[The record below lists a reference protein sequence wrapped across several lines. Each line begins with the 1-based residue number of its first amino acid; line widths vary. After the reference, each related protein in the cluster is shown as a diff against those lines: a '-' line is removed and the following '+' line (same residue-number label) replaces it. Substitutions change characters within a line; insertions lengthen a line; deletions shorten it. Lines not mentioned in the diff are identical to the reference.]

1 MEKIKTE
8 AFDTPTKGSR
18 MLPFLIVKPALACD
32 MLFQDKRITCKLS
45 IIYIPIFT
53 IVLASPYSLG
63 SAGQPIP
70 RLNPTSPCRE
80 ARGAGAHPELFRS
93 AQEHLSQ

>member
-1 MEKIKTE
+1 MEEIKTE

-18 MLPFLIVKPALACD
+18 LLLFLTVKPARACD
-32 MLFQDKRITCKLS
+32 MLFQDKRMTCKLS
-45 IIYIPIFT
+45 HIYIPI
-53 IVLASPYSLG
+53 LLLCRLLSSLG

-80 ARGAGAHPELFRS
+80 ATGADAHPVLFRS
-93 AQEHLSQ
+93 AQEHLSL

>member
-32 MLFQDKRITCKLS
+32 MLFQDKRMTCKLS
-45 IIYIPIFT
+45 HIYIPILLLFWLRCIT
-53 IVLASPYSLG
+53 WVLLVS
-63 SAGQPIP
+63 Q
-70 RLNPTSPCRE
+70 
-80 ARGAGAHPELFRS
+80 FRV
-93 AQEHLSQ
+93 

>member
-18 MLPFLIVKPALACD
+18 LLPFLIVKSALACD
-32 MLFQDKRITCKLS
+32 MLFQDKRMPCKLS
-45 IIYIPIFT
+45 HIYIPI
-53 IVLASPYSLG
+53 LLLCRLLSSLG

-80 ARGAGAHPELFRS
+80 ARGAGAHPGLFRS